1 MHKANNRQYD
11 RCVRRAAELLTEGDC
26 ILSDLPLPAAL
37 IAALD
42 PAMRTTISNVQ
53 PEENTSIT
61 TLCLLNAQTAAVS
74 GSVVCSH
81 AAAACAEQ
89 ALSLGI
95 PVYILLPGGPD
106 PAIETEAMLPVN
118 AEQAILP
125 ATAINALITDRGI
138 YRPAM
143 LARHLQDGDAP
154 LDVIPLH

>member
-1 MHKANNRQYD
+1 MHKASDRQYD

-26 ILSDLPLPAAL
+26 ILSDMPLPSAL

-42 PAMRTTISNVQ
+42 PAIRTTISSVS
-53 PEENTSIT
+53 PEENMSEA
-61 TLCLLNAQTAAVS
+61 TLCLLNAETAAVT

-81 AAAACAEQ
+81 AAAACAKQ

-95 PVYILLPGGPD
+95 PLYILLPGGPD
-106 PAIETEAMLPVN
+106 PASNTEAMLAVG
-118 AEQAILP
+118 ADQSILS
-125 ATAINALITDRGI
+125 ATMINAIITDRGI